1 MTKKTRVADLLQQGL
16 TVADAARKAGCSK
29 SWAYAI
35 KAELASLR
43 LGEIHA
49 MMTETLHL
57 TGGSRAA
64 HRAKGHTYTHRCRAD
79 EGIPQRL

>member
-57 TGGSRAA
+57 TRELLREARGGNEPGSAA
-64 HRAKGHTYTHRCRAD
+64 DWSTDEKGR
-79 EGIPQRL
+79 PN